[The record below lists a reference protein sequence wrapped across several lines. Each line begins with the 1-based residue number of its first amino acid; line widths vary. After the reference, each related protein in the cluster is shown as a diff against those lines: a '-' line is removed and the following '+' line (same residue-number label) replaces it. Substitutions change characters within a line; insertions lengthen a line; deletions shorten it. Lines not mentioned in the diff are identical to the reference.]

1 MWKQI
6 CWARTSTRSQSQQ
19 KHSLAAMIVGNI
31 SIDTLTNT
39 TQAKSGFS
47 NISLLSLLE
56 GASFYNDST

>member
-1 MWKQI
+1 
-6 CWARTSTRSQSQQ
+6 
-19 KHSLAAMIVGNI
+19 MIVGNI

-56 GASFYNDST
+56 GASFYIGST